1 MRLFSLLFVSMFLIS
16 GCGSGGG
23 SDSGQDSVSNSGSDI
38 SNSGDFNGTPS
49 NPDEDNDSIQGPV
62 DPGNG
67 GSGTESDPT
76 PIEGFEQE
84 MLTAVNAARAT
95 GYDCGG
101 TFMPAVAPLTWD
113 ADLEQ
118 AAFVHSSNMANY
130 NFFSHTG
137 QDGLSVSDRV
147 TNQGYSWRAVGENIA
162 AGQDD
167 VNAVMTGWLN
177 SPGHCKNIMSAN
189 FTQMGASFVNNS
201 STQYGIYWTQVFAA
215 PSS

>member
-1 MRLFSLLFVSMFLIS
+1 MRLFSLLFVSIFFIS

-23 SDSGQDSVSNSGSDI
+23 SDRDSNSGGDI
-38 SNSGDFNGTPS
+38 SNSSDLNGSPS
-49 NPDEDNDSIQGPV
+49 TSDKDNGSVQDQDAS
-62 DPGNG
+62 
-67 GSGTESDPT
+67 GSGDSGMGSDST
-76 PIEGFEQE
+76 PITGFEQE

-101 TFMPAVAPLTWD
+101 TFMQAVGALTWD

-137 QDGLSVSDRV
+137 QDGLIVGDRV
-147 TNQGYSWRAVGENIA
+147 INQGYSWRAVGENIA
-162 AGQDD
+162 AGQKD

-189 FTQMGASFVNNS
+189 FTQMGASFVMNS
-201 STQYGIYWTQVFAA
+201 DTQYGIYWTQVFAD
-215 PSS
+215 PRS

>member
-1 MRLFSLLFVSMFLIS
+1 MRLFSLIFVSLFLIS

-23 SDSGQDSVSNSGSDI
+23 SDSVQNSVSNSGSGI

-49 NPDEDNDSIQGPV
+49 TPDEGSGSIQDPV
-62 DPGNG
+62 NSGNG
-67 GSGTESDPT
+67 DSSPAPA
-76 PIEGFEQE
+76 PITGFEQE
-84 MLTAVNAARAT
+84 MLTAVNAARAA

-101 TFMPAVAPLTWD
+101 TFMPAVGPLTWD

-162 AGQDD
+162 AGQKD

-189 FTQMGASFVNNS
+189 FTQMGASFVTNS

-215 PSS
+215 PRN